1 MRRSTIISL
10 LLLFFGAVTTAAQ
23 PAAGPAGWTT
33 IPVPSHWEKSG
44 ISNLNRYDGV
54 AWYRCFVRVP
64 TEWEGETLCLELGRI
79 NDSDATFFNGVE
91 IGRTAPAGFA
101 DRFEIPIRSYPV
113 PPANVNFGKVNLIAV
128 RVQDDGGTGGISG
141 LPARLCCSKGRIRL
155 EGTWQ
160 FHTGDDPA
168 WAKEY
173 TEAEAAAFL
182 NQGSEPFGQVVAYE
196 PLPGTQLLTETGDI
210 ASNLVAGVD
219 RFLLAKTEASLA
231 GRAAHWNRATSDP
244 TAYAAS
250 IADNRQRLAHISG
263 LRDKPIPYDAPEL
276 VATTDRDALIAKAD
290 GYRVYTIRWPAFG
303 DVHGEGLLLEP
314 NGKPAACVVAIPD
327 ADITPEALVGLVPG
341 TPPESQY
348 ARRLA
353 ESGCR
358 IVVPVLINRQLER
371 HRGVQLTNREF
382 LYRSAYELGRHIIGY
397 EVQKVQAIVDWFEND
412 PENSECPIG
421 LIGWGE
427 GGLLA
432 LYTGALD
439 ERIDAVLCSG
449 YFQPRQALWQ
459 EPMDR
464 NVFGLLDQFGDAEI
478 ASLIA
483 PRKLIVEA
491 AKAPEVVVPPG
502 LGGAPGQ
509 ITTPNVRTVRNEVA
523 RANTLLGSLAKT
535 SPVELVESGKGTGS
549 PGCNLALTAF
559 LANLSDHCRLAD
571 SGASPQPKAELV
583 DPEKRQARQIAE
595 LDRHNQQLLAESPYV
610 RAEFMKKLDLRSLD
624 TFNKSVEFYRDYF
637 RKDVIGDFAQPLLD
651 ARPRTRKAY
660 ESEHWDGYEVVLDV
674 WPDVIA
680 YGILLVP
687 NDLKPGERRPV
698 VVCQHGLEGRPEK
711 VVYRNQRAYNGYGA
725 NLANEGFV
733 VFAPQNLYVFGDRFR
748 TLQRKANPLGKT
760 LFSVII
766 PQHQQITDWLASLPF
781 VDGRRIA
788 LYGISY
794 GGKTAMR
801 VPPLVANYAA
811 SICSADFNDWVWKNA
826 SSRSKYSYVGTLEY
840 EIFEFDL
847 GSTFN
852 YYEMAAL
859 ICPRPFMVERG
870 HFDGVSSDERVA
882 YEFAKVRHL
891 YQARLGIG
899 DRCEIEWFPGPHEIH
914 GVGTFEFLR
923 RHLHWPKKAEK
934 D

>member
-1 MRRSTIISL
+1 MSRISTLTLLVALVLVSL
-10 LLLFFGAVTTAAQ
+10 ATAQ
-23 PAAGPAGWTT
+23 PPADCPDWTP
-33 IPVPSHWEKSG
+33 IAVPATWERSG
-44 ISNLNRYDGV
+44 GGILNGYDGV

-64 TEWEGETLCLELGRI
+64 ADWQGETLHVELGRI
-79 NDSDATFFNGVE
+79 NDSDTTFFNGVE
-91 IGRTAPAGFA
+91 IGRTPTGGLAS
-101 DRFEIPIRSYPV
+101 RFEVPMRSYPV
-113 PPANVNFGKVNLIAV
+113 QPTNVQFGAINLITV

-141 LPARLCCSKGRIRL
+141 LPARLCCSKGRIHL

-160 FHTGDDPA
+160 LRTGDNPA
-168 WAKEY
+168 WAEEH
-173 TEAEAAAFL
+173 TEGEAETFFQQA
-182 NQGSEPFGQVVAYE
+182 GETFGRVVRHE
-196 PLPGTQLLTETGDI
+196 PLDGTQFLTMTGDI
-210 ASNLVAGVD
+210 PSQLVAGVD
-219 RFLLAKTEASLA
+219 RFLLRQTQASVA
-231 GRAAHWNRATSDP
+231 GRAMHWKRNTSSP
-244 TAYAAS
+244 KAYAAS
-250 IADNRQRLAHISG
+250 VVANRKRLAHIVG
-263 LRDKPIPYDAPEL
+263 LRDERIPFDAPEL
-276 VATTDRDALIAKAD
+276 VATTDRDALVAQAP
-290 GYRVYTIRWPAFG
+290 GYRVYAIRWPAFG
-303 DVHGEGLLLEP
+303 DVDGEGLLLEP
-314 NGKPAACVVAIPD
+314 DGKPRACVVAIPD
-327 ADITPEALVGLVPG
+327 ADVTPEALAGMTPG
-341 TPPESQY
+341 VAAEAQY

-358 IVVPVLINRQLER
+358 VVVPVLIDRQIER
-371 HRGVQLTNREF
+371 HRGAQLTNREF

-397 EVQKVQAIVDWFEND
+397 EVQKVLAIVDWFEND
-412 PENSECPIG
+412 ASSSDCPVG

-427 GGLLA
+427 GGLLS
-432 LYTGALD
+432 LYAGALD
-439 ERIDAVLCSG
+439 QRIDTVLCSG
-449 YFQPRQALWQ
+449 YFQPRQDLWQ

-464 NVFGLLDQFGDAEI
+464 NVFQLLSQFGDAEI

-483 PRKLIVEA
+483 PRKLLIEA
-491 AKAPEVVVPPG
+491 AKSPEVVVPPN
-502 LGGAPGQ
+502 LGGAPGR
-509 ITTPNVRTVRNEVA
+509 ITTPAVEAVRSEVA
-523 RANTLLGSLAKT
+523 RANTLLGPLEKT
-535 SPVELVESGKGTGS
+535 HSVELVESSDGTG
-549 PGCNLALTAF
+549 PPACNDAITAF
-559 LANLSDHCRLAD
+559 LKGLSPGSPLAQL
-571 SGASPQPKAELV
+571 GTPPKPKQPPI
-583 DPEKRQARQIAE
+583 DPAVRQARQIAQ

-610 RAEFMKKLDLRSLD
+610 RAEFMKKLNLTSMD
-624 TFNKSVEFYRDYF
+624 TFKESVEYYRDFF
-637 RKDVIGDFAQPLLD
+637 RKQVIGDFDQPLL
-651 ARPRTRKAY
+651 AANPRTRKAY
-660 ESEHWDGYEVVLDV
+660 ESERWTGYEVVLDV
-674 WPDVIA
+674 WTDVIA

-711 VVYRNQRAYNGYGA
+711 VVYRDQRAYNGYGA
-725 NLANEGFV
+725 NLADEGFI

-781 VDGRRIA
+781 VDSKRIA

-801 VPPLVANYAA
+801 VPPLVDNYAA
-811 SICSADFNDWVWKNA
+811 SICSADFGDWVWKNA
-826 SSRSKYSYVGTLEY
+826 SSRSRYSYVGTLEY

-852 YYEMAAL
+852 YSEMAAL

-870 HFDGVSSDERVA
+870 HFDGVSNDERVA

-923 RHLHWPKKAEK
+923 RHLNWNNKT